1 MSSIESPVYVPPKN
15 AIDTTRQAIPFDTG
29 NIPGP
34 KMARAVMPAV
44 SGKMIARAQRPLLIV
59 GSQICDKNVLER
71 VISIG
76 KTGIQIAAVGNAYR
90 FLIDKELDIHYVNLH
105 ALSSYLCDPR
115 WRGLDGK
122 GGYDLVAI
130 LGITYYYA
138 SQAISAPKNFSTL
151 KIISI
156 DKYYHPNADL
166 SFGNLTD
173 DIFLAAL
180 DEIIALLQ
188 KNQTD
193 SIECQLTL

>member
-1 MSSIESPVYVPPKN
+1 MSSVKSPVYVPPKKI
-15 AIDTTRQAIPFDTG
+15 IDTTQQAIPFDTG

-34 KMARAVMPAV
+34 RMAPAVMPAV
-44 SGKMIARAQRPLLIV
+44 SGKMIARARRPLLVV
-59 GSQICDKNVLER
+59 GSQINNNDVLRR
-71 VISIG
+71 VIYIG
-76 KTGIQIAAVGNAYR
+76 QTGIQIAAVGNAFR
-90 FLIDKELDIHYVNLH
+90 FLKDQELDLHYVNLH
-105 ALSSYLCDPR
+105 ALSSYLCDPN
-115 WRGLDGK
+115 WPGLDGK
-122 GGYDLVAI
+122 GGYDLVAM
-130 LGITYYYA
+130 LGITYFYA

-180 DEIIALLQ
+180 DEIITLLQ

-193 SIECQLTL
+193 S